1 MKSEWNTSAIANI
14 CKVVTD
20 GSHTSPKSVSH
31 GKYMVSVKD
40 FTPYGFDFNGCR
52 QISFADYEKLKSSGC
67 VPQKGDILIGKDGAR
82 YFEDIIIYN
91 QDEAPALLSSI
102 AILRCDE
109 EKVIP
114 EYLYY
119 LLKTPSFKKDV
130 KDNYG
135 SGSAIPR
142 IILKDFKRMKVK
154 YPSIEKQRQIV
165 SILHDLDAK
174 IFNNQKVNDNLE
186 QQAVTYFQEL
196 YINNANPMW
205 QIGTIS
211 DLGTVVGGSTPSK
224 TKPEYYTNNGIAWI
238 TPKDL
243 SINKSKFISHGE
255 NDITELGL
263 KNSSATVMPKGTVLF
278 SSRAPIGYIAIASNE
293 VTTNQGF
300 KSVVPYLEIGTAF
313 VYFFLKHSLPVIE
326 SAASGSTFKEIS
338 GSAMKNI
345 PAIIPDRSTL
355 DQFNSFCAP
364 IFAQQK
370 ILEDQNYS
378 LAMLRDSLLP
388 KLMSGAIDIASIQ
401 L

>member
-1 MKSEWNTSAIANI
+1 MKTREVKLSEVANVKGGKRIPKGIGLINIPNGHPYIRVRDLNNKRLLELDNSYEYVDNETQKVISKYTVKTGDVVLSIVGTIGLVAI
-14 CKVVTD
+14 VGRT
-20 GSHTSPKSVSH
+20 
-31 GKYMVSVKD
+31 
-40 FTPYGFDFNGCR
+40 
-52 QISFADYEKLKSSGC
+52 L
-67 VPQKGDILIGKDGAR
+67 DGANLTENCVKLSSFHGVNR
-82 YFEDIIIYN
+82 DFLYYYLRSDYGQQEIRCGTVGAVQAKLPIKNIQNIAINLPEYTT
-91 QDEAPALLSSI
+91 QERIASLLLSI
-102 AILRCDE
+102 DR
-109 EKVIP
+109 K
-114 EYLYY
+114 
-119 LLKTPSFKKDV
+119 
-130 KDNYG
+130 
-135 SGSAIPR
+135 
-142 IILKDFKRMKVK
+142 
-154 YPSIEKQRQIV
+154 IE
-165 SILHDLDAK
+165 L
-174 IFNNQKVNDNLE
+174 NQKINDNLE

>member
-1 MKSEWNTSAIANI
+1 MKTREVKLGEVANVKGGKRIPKGIGLINIPNGHPYIRVRDLNNKRVLELDNSYEYVDNETQKVISKYTVKTGDVVLSIVGTIGLVAI
-14 CKVVTD
+14 VGRT
-20 GSHTSPKSVSH
+20 
-31 GKYMVSVKD
+31 
-40 FTPYGFDFNGCR
+40 
-52 QISFADYEKLKSSGC
+52 L
-67 VPQKGDILIGKDGAR
+67 DGANLTENCVKLSSFHGVNR
-82 YFEDIIIYN
+82 DFLYYYLRSDCGQQEIRCGTVGAVQAKLPIKNIQNIAINLPDYTTQERI
-91 QDEAPALLSSI
+91 ASLLLSI
-102 AILRCDE
+102 DR
-109 EKVIP
+109 K
-114 EYLYY
+114 
-119 LLKTPSFKKDV
+119 
-130 KDNYG
+130 
-135 SGSAIPR
+135 
-142 IILKDFKRMKVK
+142 
-154 YPSIEKQRQIV
+154 IE
-165 SILHDLDAK
+165 L
-174 IFNNQKVNDNLE
+174 NQKINDNLE

-278 SSRAPIGYIAIASNE
+278 SSRAPIGYIAIVSNE

>member
-142 IILKDFKRMKVK
+142 IILKDFKRMKVE

-174 IFNNQKVNDNLE
+174 IFNNQKVNDNLLE
-186 QQAVTYFQEL
+186 QMQAL
-196 YINNANPMW
+196 YKSWFVDYRPF
-205 QIGTIS
+205 
-211 DLGTVVGGSTPSK
+211 GG
-224 TKPEYYTNNGIAWI
+224 
-238 TPKDL
+238 
-243 SINKSKFISHGE
+243 
-255 NDITELGL
+255 
-263 KNSSATVMPKGTVLF
+263 VMPTSWTQTG
-278 SSRAPIGYIAIASNE
+278 I
-293 VTTNQGF
+293 
-300 KSVVPYLEIGTAF
+300 
-313 VYFFLKHSLPVIE
+313 
-326 SAASGSTFKEIS
+326 
-338 GSAMKNI
+338 
-345 PAIIPDRSTL
+345 
-355 DQFNSFCAP
+355 
-364 IFAQQK
+364 
-370 ILEDQNYS
+370 YS
-378 LAMLRDSLLP
+378 LANIIYGAPFASKQFNTEGNGKPIIRIRDLKDQQFATYTTEVHPKGYLLHPGDIVVGMDGEFRPYIWGNDEAWLNQRVCVFENKRPNGKAFLYFTIKPLLFAIEQTQVATTVIHIGKKDFDAFEIMLPDTELLDAFDVITTPMVEQIVSNSIENKRLAIIRDVLLP
-388 KLMSGAIDIASIQ
+388 KLMSGEIDVSDIQ

>member
-109 EKVIP
+109 EKVIS

-142 IILKDFKRMKVK
+142 IILKDFKRMKVE

-174 IFNNQKVNDNLE
+174 IFNNQKVNDNLLE
-186 QQAVTYFQEL
+186 QMQTL
-196 YINNANPMW
+196 YKSWFVDYRPF
-205 QIGTIS
+205 
-211 DLGTVVGGSTPSK
+211 GG
-224 TKPEYYTNNGIAWI
+224 
-238 TPKDL
+238 
-243 SINKSKFISHGE
+243 
-255 NDITELGL
+255 
-263 KNSSATVMPKGTVLF
+263 VMPTSWTQTG
-278 SSRAPIGYIAIASNE
+278 I
-293 VTTNQGF
+293 
-300 KSVVPYLEIGTAF
+300 
-313 VYFFLKHSLPVIE
+313 
-326 SAASGSTFKEIS
+326 
-338 GSAMKNI
+338 
-345 PAIIPDRSTL
+345 
-355 DQFNSFCAP
+355 
-364 IFAQQK
+364 
-370 ILEDQNYS
+370 YS
-378 LAMLRDSLLP
+378 LANIIYGAPFASKQFNTEGNGKPIIRIRDLKDQQFATYTTEVHPKGYLLHPGDIVVGMDGEFRPYIWGNDEAWLNQRVCVFENKRPNGKAFLYFTIKPLLFAIEQTQVATTVIHIGKKDFDAFEIMLPDTELLDVFDAITTPMVEQIVSNSIENKRLAIMRDALLP
-388 KLMSGAIDIASIQ
+388 KLMSGEMDVFAII

>member
-1 MKSEWNTSAIANI
+1 MKTREVKLSEVANVKGGKRIPKGIGLINIPNGHPYIRVRDLNNKRLLELDNSYEYVDNETQKVISKYTVKTGDVVLSIVGTIGLVAI
-14 CKVVTD
+14 VGRT
-20 GSHTSPKSVSH
+20 
-31 GKYMVSVKD
+31 
-40 FTPYGFDFNGCR
+40 
-52 QISFADYEKLKSSGC
+52 L
-67 VPQKGDILIGKDGAR
+67 DGANLTENCVKLSSFHGVNR
-82 YFEDIIIYN
+82 DFLYYYLRSDYGQQEIRCGTVGAVQAKLPIKNIQNIAINLPEYTT
-91 QDEAPALLSSI
+91 QERIASLLLSI
-102 AILRCDE
+102 DR
-109 EKVIP
+109 K
-114 EYLYY
+114 
-119 LLKTPSFKKDV
+119 
-130 KDNYG
+130 
-135 SGSAIPR
+135 
-142 IILKDFKRMKVK
+142 
-154 YPSIEKQRQIV
+154 IE
-165 SILHDLDAK
+165 L
-174 IFNNQKVNDNLE
+174 NQKINDNLE

-278 SSRAPIGYIAIASNE
+278 SSRAPIGHIAIASNE

>member
-1 MKSEWNTSAIANI
+1 MKTREVKLGEVANVKGGKRIPKGIGLINIPNGHPYIRVRDLNKKRVLELDNSYEYVDNETQKVISKYTVKTGDVVLSIVGTIGLVAI
-14 CKVVTD
+14 VGRT
-20 GSHTSPKSVSH
+20 
-31 GKYMVSVKD
+31 
-40 FTPYGFDFNGCR
+40 
-52 QISFADYEKLKSSGC
+52 L
-67 VPQKGDILIGKDGAR
+67 DGANLTENCVKLSSFHGVNR
-82 YFEDIIIYN
+82 DFLYYYLRSDCGQQEIRCGTVGAVQAKLPIKNIQNIAINLPDYTTQERI
-91 QDEAPALLSSI
+91 ASLLLSI
-102 AILRCDE
+102 DR
-109 EKVIP
+109 K
-114 EYLYY
+114 
-119 LLKTPSFKKDV
+119 
-130 KDNYG
+130 
-135 SGSAIPR
+135 
-142 IILKDFKRMKVK
+142 
-154 YPSIEKQRQIV
+154 IE
-165 SILHDLDAK
+165 L
-174 IFNNQKVNDNLE
+174 NQKINDNLE

>member
-142 IILKDFKRMKVK
+142 IILKDFKRMKVES
-154 YPSIEKQRQIV
+154 PSIETQRQIV

-174 IFNNQKVNDNLE
+174 IFNNQKVNDNL
-186 QQAVTYFQEL
+186 
-196 YINNANPMW
+196 
-205 QIGTIS
+205 
-211 DLGTVVGGSTPSK
+211 
-224 TKPEYYTNNGIAWI
+224 
-238 TPKDL
+238 
-243 SINKSKFISHGE
+243 
-255 NDITELGL
+255 
-263 KNSSATVMPKGTVLF
+263 
-278 SSRAPIGYIAIASNE
+278 
-293 VTTNQGF
+293 
-300 KSVVPYLEIGTAF
+300 
-313 VYFFLKHSLPVIE
+313 
-326 SAASGSTFKEIS
+326 AA
-338 GSAMKNI
+338 
-345 PAIIPDRSTL
+345 
-355 DQFNSFCAP
+355 
-364 IFAQQK
+364 
-370 ILEDQNYS
+370 
-378 LAMLRDSLLP
+378 
-388 KLMSGAIDIASIQ
+388 
-401 L
+401 

>member
-142 IILKDFKRMKVK
+142 IILKDFKRMKVE

-186 QQAVTYFQEL
+186 QQAAALFSSL
-196 YINNANPMW
+196 YNRSNTEVRYTDLI
-205 QIGTIS
+205 QILGGGT
-211 DLGTVVGGSTPSK
+211 PK
-224 TKPEYYTNNGIAWI
+224 TGETAYWNGNIAFF
-238 TPKDL
+238 TPKDVGTPYT
-243 SINKSKFISHGE
+243 F
-255 NDITELGL
+255 ITEKTITEEGL
-263 KNSSATVMPKGTVLF
+263 SHCNSRLYPVNTVFVTARGTVGKVGL
-278 SSRAPIGYIAIASNE
+278 SGVPMAM
-293 VTTNQGF
+293 NQSCYALVG
-300 KSVVPYLEIGTAF
+300 KETHQLL
-313 VYFFLKHSLPVIE
+313 VYFYTLKAVDRLKHK
-326 SAASGSTFKEIS
+326 ASGAVFDAITTRDFDSEQI
-338 GSAMKNI
+338 MKLSDDDAKAFLCVAEPMFQEMLNNSI
-345 PAIIPDRSTL
+345 ENLRLSTL
-355 DQFNSFCAP
+355 
-364 IFAQQK
+364 
-370 ILEDQNYS
+370 
-378 LAMLRDSLLP
+378 RDFLLP
-388 KLMSGAIDIASIQ
+388 KLMSGEIDVSNIQ
-401 L
+401 F